1 MVEQVATVLQVVFL
15 SFLHVPFSEQVATV
29 LQVPLDNLQLG
40 RRGAAKAKQRART
53 EVVRLSDP
61 FADGGGSGNLT
72 RPEEPRQSEQPRDIE
87 EPAACAICS
96 KVFSAQSYLE
106 KHTRAKHGEQGV
118 IMKKESDEKPHK
130 CDLCKK
136 EFKQASHL
144 KVHITKVHQPKT
156 EKIDED
162 SPSAESKYKEMV
174 LDKGPPQSIRVSE
187 GVSEEIVEAGLLKC
201 GLCGTKEPGET
212 ALIEHKQR
220 FHVKTCED
228 GVTFECEFCAF
239 KTQKVNFI
247 KTHIKFMH
255 K

>member
-1 MVEQVATVLQVVFL
+1 MFFIFIFLQFFL
-15 SFLHVPFSEQVATV
+15 FLEQVATV

-40 RRGAAKAKQRART
+40 RRGAAKAKQRARA
-53 EVVRLSDP
+53 EVVRLPDP
-61 FADGGGSGNLT
+61 LADGSGQGNLT
-72 RPEEPRQSEQPRDIE
+72 RSEEPRQSEQPRDIE

-96 KVFSAQSYLE
+96 KVFSAQSYLD
-106 KHTRAKHGEQGV
+106 KHTRAKHGEQGF
-118 IMKKESDEKPHK
+118 IMKKENDEKPHK

-136 EFKQASHL
+136 EFKQPSHL

-162 SPSAESKYKEMV
+162 SPSAESKYKEVV
-174 LDKGPPQSIRVSE
+174 LDKGPPESITSKIAISE
-187 GVSEEIVEAGLLKC
+187 GVSEEIVDAGLLKC
-201 GLCGTKEPGET
+201 SLCGTNEPGET
-212 ALIEHKQR
+212 ALIEHKQT

-228 GVTFECEFCAF
+228 GATFECEFCAF